1 MNPNKEAVLWKHYW
15 SSIKLW
21 WGTAQEYEQLAEKA
35 AEAFSEV
42 VVKHTEKEGDA
53 TRFASEA
60 ATDFDSV
67 FAMGGD
73 GTVNEAVNG
82 LAPHDK
88 RPNFGS
94 SRWEQ

>member
-1 MNPNKEAVLWKHYW
+1 MKALLIVNP
-15 SSIKLW
+15 SS
-21 WGTAQEYEQLAEKA
+21 GGEQAQEYEQLAEEKLR
-35 AEAFSEV
+35 EAFSEV

-60 ATDFDSV
+60 AAEFDSV

-88 RPNFGS
+88 
-94 SRWEQ
+94 